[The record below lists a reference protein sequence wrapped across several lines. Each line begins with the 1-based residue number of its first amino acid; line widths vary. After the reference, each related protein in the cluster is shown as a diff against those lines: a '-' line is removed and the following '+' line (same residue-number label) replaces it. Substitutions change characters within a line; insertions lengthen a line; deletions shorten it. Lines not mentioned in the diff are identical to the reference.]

1 MHLLVGRSRPYER
14 EEGHF
19 PRHVLTVNS
28 GPKVRYEA
36 RLPGQRW
43 RSGSAGQHH
52 VNVWPAGMPHA
63 VRWLGDGNWQVIEVE
78 PGYASGVAA
87 SLGMSGPLDLRPA
100 LGEADPVAAHL
111 VAALALEAREDGP
124 QDRLVRDSLG
134 LALVGHLL
142 RAHAGAARTGAPR
155 AQVTRGETLRPGTLR
170 RVVDHIQARLD
181 RDLSLADL
189 AGVAGM
195 DLFHFVRTF
204 KATTGQP
211 PHRYVVQARIA
222 RAQALL
228 GDGNLTISEVAMQT
242 GFATPSH
249 FSATFRRVT
258 GSTPRG
264 WRGS

>member
-1 MHLLVGRSRPYER
+1 MHVLVGRTRPYER

-19 PRHVLTVNS
+19 PRHVLVVNS
-28 GPKVRYEA
+28 GTGLRYEA
-36 RLPGQRW
+36 RLPGRRW
-43 RSGSAGQHH
+43 EAGTAAPGH

-63 VRWLGDGNWQVIEVE
+63 ARWLGEGSWQVIEIE
-78 PGYASGVAA
+78 PGYAADVAVA
-87 SLGMSGPLDLRPA
+87 LGMSGPPDLRPA
-100 LGEADPVAAHL
+100 VGVADPVAAHL
-111 VAALALEAREDGP
+111 AAALALEAGDGGP
-124 QDRLVRDSLG
+124 QGGLVRESLG

-142 RAHAGAARTGAPR
+142 GAHAGATGRTRRPS
-155 AQVTRGETLRPGTLR
+155 TRGETLRPDRLR
-170 RVVDHIQARLD
+170 RVVDHIHARLD
-181 RDLSLADL
+181 RDLSLAEL

-195 DLFHFVRTF
+195 DVFHFVRTF

-228 GDGNLTISEVAMQT
+228 GEGNLTVSEVAMRT

-249 FSATFRRVT
+249 FSATFRRLT

-264 WRGS
+264 WRDS